1 MQPRLTNIVA
11 NLNMCS
17 VSLTCSS
24 PALLISTQ
32 PADLALYPSEMKDK
46 VKAYSK
52 HV

>member
-1 MQPRLTNIVA
+1 MQPRHPKKVA

-32 PADLALYPSEMKDK
+32 PADLALYLSEMKDK